1 MRTFNLHLFFVAAI
15 FIIYLPIQ
23 NIEAQSCSS
32 AEPSSPCDVV
42 PTQSYFPGGDPVCDG
57 LLSHRFEPIVSAGNS
72 QTFDDGNGNSITITI
87 YSDPCGTVF
96 SWEASSNVLV
106 NIVRAKGGGNQTQN
120 TNEYNYSGLNVHE
133 DSYLHSPTNPSNSRF
148 LGLSHVDFCYSLINA
163 QPALPIKISDFSL
176 ESEKD
181 GVTIRWTTASE
192 SNNDY
197 FTVERMIPERSFEA
211 IGTVSG
217 AGNSSVLRNYDFI
230 DQDPFSGINYY
241 RLKQTDFDGGSTY
254 TDVKMIEYHSGQS
267 FGISYDRHSNAMNL
281 QSTAENITLA
291 VVNLSGSI
299 VESVEITDVDKT
311 IQLPDLPTGLYIA
324 TISDGRNRESFKFC
338 RY

>member
-15 FIIYLPIQ
+15 FIIYLPVQ
-23 NIEAQSCSS
+23 NIKAQSCSS
-32 AEPSSPCDVV
+32 TEPTDPHAVV
-42 PTQSYFPGGDPVCDG
+42 PSQEYFPGGLPQCGGV
-57 LLSHRFEPIVSAGNS
+57 LSHRFDPIVAVGNS
-72 QTFDDGNGNSITITI
+72 QSYDDGNGNTITLTM
-87 YSDPCGTVF
+87 YSSACGTVF
-96 SWEASSNVLV
+96 SWEASSNVEV
-106 NIVRAKGGGNQTQN
+106 HTIKSKGGGGHVIN
-120 TNEYNYSGLNVHE
+120 TNVYDYTGLNVHS
-133 DSYLHSPTNPSNSRF
+133 DNNLHSPVNPVNNLYF
-148 LGLSHVDFCYSLINA
+148 GVSHVDVCYSLINP

-181 GVTIRWTTASE
+181 GVAIRWTTASE

-197 FTVERMIPERSFEA
+197 FTIERMMPERSFEA

-230 DQDPFSGINYY
+230 DHDPFPGINYY

-254 TDVKMIEYHSGQS
+254 TDVKMIEYRSGQS
-267 FGISYDRHSNAMNL
+267 FGISYDRHSNEMTL
-281 QSTAENITLA
+281 HSTAENITLA

-299 VESVEITDVDKT
+299 VESVEITDVDKS